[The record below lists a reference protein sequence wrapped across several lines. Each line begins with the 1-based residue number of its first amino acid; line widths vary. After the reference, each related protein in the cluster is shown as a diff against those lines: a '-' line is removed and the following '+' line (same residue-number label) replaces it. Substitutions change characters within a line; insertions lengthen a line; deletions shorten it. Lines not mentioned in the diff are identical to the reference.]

1 MAKIIKNL
9 LVAGM
14 LAALAAAGGC
24 GWFGGSRGSTSE
36 AFDTPAQVL
45 ASEGETLYR
54 DGDYERS
61 AEVFQ
66 SLKDRFPYSRFALL
80 ADLRV
85 GDAYFKAR
93 RYEEAI
99 LAYEDFI
106 RLHPKNEGV
115 PYAIYQMGMV
125 HYEQML
131 TPDRDPTNARKAM
144 QIFQRLVRQY
154 PRNEWAVRAAP
165 RLQEAIRRQAAHDL
179 SVGKFYFKTKRYR
192 AASGRFTRVLTQYP
206 DVGLYNEAMHYL
218 RRAQEQIA
226 LLPPKER
233 EGEDVDRRDLT
244 TPVRGME
251 APDVLLG
258 PDDNPF

>member
-1 MAKIIKNL
+1 MAKVIKSL
-9 LVAGM
+9 LLAGM

-24 GWFGGSRGSTSE
+24 GWFGGGGSTVSD

-54 DGDYERS
+54 EGNYDRS

-125 HYEQML
+125 HFEQMH

-144 QIFQRLVRQY
+144 QTLQRLVKQY
-154 PRNEWAVRAAP
+154 PGSEWSVRAAP

-179 SVGKFYFKTKRYR
+179 TVGKFYFKTKRYR

-206 DVGLYNEAMHYL
+206 DVGLYNEAMDYL

-233 EGEDVDRRDLT
+233 EGEDIDRRDLT
-244 TPVRGME
+244 TPVPGIE
-251 APDVLLG
+251 TPDVLLG
-258 PDDNPF
+258 PDDRPF